1 MLCLS
6 SAEFWIGNEGDDGG
20 EGEREGEDDAMCR
33 WLHKSLYVFCE
44 SV

>member
-6 SAEFWIGNEGDDGG
+6 SAEFWIGDEGDGGG
-20 EGEREGEDDAMCR
+20 EGEGEDDAMCR
-33 WLHKSLYVFCE
+33 RLHKSLYVFCE